1 MREWMSKKGVS
12 WSGTKL
18 YNMGVIIIMKK
29 LAFSTDEEKVI
40 AGLRMYKKQIDVVR
54 FQRFQRHLN
63 GF

>member
-1 MREWMSKKGVS
+1 
-12 WSGTKL
+12 
-18 YNMGVIIIMKK
+18 MGIFIIMKK
-29 LAFSTDEEKVI
+29 LAFPADEEKVI

>member
-1 MREWMSKKGVS
+1 
-12 WSGTKL
+12 
-18 YNMGVIIIMKK
+18 MKK
-29 LAFSTDEEKVI
+29 LAFSTDEEKVV